1 MTTELR
7 GQTSWASLS
16 AEFQIAQLTTAPT
29 WKSLSTNWPQQQLAD
44 FTLVGIDLPYSGV
57 QGLYPN
63 RRYIVEILTEL
74 TNNILVI
81 TLNRPEAGNALNGA
95 LSEGLSNALADAAT
109 NPEMRAIVITGAG
122 EKIFCAGMDLKAFAA
137 GEDLAKIGM
146 GFTALRNCTK
156 PLIAAVNGHALAGGF
171 EVVMLCD
178 LIVSIDT
185 ARFGIP
191 EVKRGLFAAGGG
203 VRLPA
208 RIPLAVAMEM
218 GLTGDPIDAARA
230 KELGLINQVVP
241 PSELLDA
248 ALALAARITVNG
260 PLAVQATKQLMLDEI
275 GDGNPALLGQL
286 QRSVFSSEDAKE
298 GPRAFAEKRAPN
310 WQGK

>member
-1 MTTELR
+1 MEV
-7 GQTSWASLS
+7 LS
-16 AEFQIAQLTTAPT
+16 
-29 WKSLSTNWPQQQLAD
+29 
-44 FTLVGIDLPYSGV
+44 
-57 QGLYPN
+57 
-63 RRYIVEILTEL
+63 EI
-74 TNNILVI
+74 TNNVLVI

-95 LSEGLSNALADAAT
+95 LSEGLSNALTDAAS
-109 NPEMRAIVITGAG
+109 NDDIRAIVVTGAG

-137 GEDLAKIGM
+137 GEDIAKIGM
-146 GFTALRNCTK
+146 GFAALRNCKK

-171 EVVMLCD
+171 EVVMMCD
-178 LIVSIDT
+178 LVVSVDS

-241 PSELLDA
+241 ASELREA
-248 ALALAARITVNG
+248 ALALAGRVSANG

-275 GDGNPALLGQL
+275 GIGNPALLGEL
-286 QRSVFSSEDAKE
+286 QKKVFTSEDAKE
-298 GPRAFAEKRAPN
+298 GATAFAQKRAPE
-310 WQGK
+310 WKGR

>member
-1 MTTELR
+1 MEV
-7 GQTSWASLS
+7 LS
-16 AEFQIAQLTTAPT
+16 ETVD
-29 WKSLSTNWPQQQLAD
+29 NV
-44 FTLVGIDLPYSGV
+44 LVL
-57 QGLYPN
+57 
-63 RRYIVEILTEL
+63 
-74 TNNILVI
+74 

-95 LSEGLSNALADAAT
+95 LSEALSNALNDAAT
-109 NPEMRAIVITGAG
+109 NDDVCVVVVTGAG

-137 GEDLAKIGM
+137 GEDIAKIGM
-146 GFTALRNCTK
+146 GFAALRQCKK

-178 LIVSIDT
+178 LIVSVDT

-208 RIPLAVAMEM
+208 RIPLAVALEM

-241 PSELLDA
+241 AAELRDA
-248 ALALAARITVNG
+248 ALALAARVSANG
-260 PLAVQATKQLMLDEI
+260 PLGVQATKQLMLDEI
-275 GDGNPALLGQL
+275 GDGNGALLGEL
-286 QRSVFSSEDAKE
+286 QRKVFGSEDAKE
-298 GPRAFAEKRAPN
+298 GAMAFAQKRAPE
-310 WQGK
+310 WKGR

>member
-1 MTTELR
+1 MEV
-7 GQTSWASLS
+7 LS
-16 AEFQIAQLTTAPT
+16 
-29 WKSLSTNWPQQQLAD
+29 
-44 FTLVGIDLPYSGV
+44 
-57 QGLYPN
+57 
-63 RRYIVEILTEL
+63 EL
-74 TNNILVI
+74 TNNVLVI

-95 LSEGLSNALADAAT
+95 LSEGLSNALTEAAENDDVRT
-109 NPEMRAIVITGAG
+109 IVVTGAG

-137 GEDLAKIGM
+137 GEDIAKIGM
-146 GFTALRNCTK
+146 GFAALRNCKK

-171 EVVMLCD
+171 EVVMMCD
-178 LIVSIDT
+178 LVVSVDS

-208 RIPLAVAMEM
+208 RIPLAIALEM

-241 PSELLDA
+241 AAELRDA
-248 ALALAARITVNG
+248 ALALAARVSANG

-275 GDGNPALLGQL
+275 GNGNPSLMGEL
-286 QRSVFSSEDAKE
+286 QKKVFTSEDAKE
-298 GPRAFAEKRAPN
+298 GATAFAQKRAPE
-310 WQGK
+310 WKGR

>member
-1 MTTELR
+1 MEV
-7 GQTSWASLS
+7 LS
-16 AEFQIAQLTTAPT
+16 
-29 WKSLSTNWPQQQLAD
+29 
-44 FTLVGIDLPYSGV
+44 
-57 QGLYPN
+57 
-63 RRYIVEILTEL
+63 EL
-74 TNNILVI
+74 TNNVLVI

-95 LSEGLSNALADAAT
+95 LSEGLSNALTEAAQNDDVRT
-109 NPEMRAIVITGAG
+109 IVVTGAG

-137 GEDLAKIGM
+137 GEDIAKIGM
-146 GFTALRNCTK
+146 GFAALRNCKK

-171 EVVMLCD
+171 EVVMMCD
-178 LIVSIDT
+178 LVVAVDS

-208 RIPLAVAMEM
+208 RIPLAVALEM

-241 PSELLDA
+241 AAELRDA
-248 ALALAARITVNG
+248 ALALAARVSANG

-275 GDGNPALLGQL
+275 GNGNPSLMGEL
-286 QRSVFSSEDAKE
+286 QKKVFTSEDAKE
-298 GPRAFAEKRAPN
+298 GATAFAQKRAPE
-310 WQGK
+310 WKGR

>member
-1 MTTELR
+1 MEV
-7 GQTSWASLS
+7 LS
-16 AEFQIAQLTTAPT
+16 
-29 WKSLSTNWPQQQLAD
+29 D
-44 FTLVGIDLPYSGV
+44 LVGNV
-57 QGLYPN
+57 
-63 RRYIVEILTEL
+63 
-74 TNNILVI
+74 LVL

-95 LSEGLSNALADAAT
+95 LSEALSNALDGAAT
-109 NPEMRAIVITGAG
+109 NDDVRVVVVTGAG

-137 GEDLAKIGM
+137 GEDIAKIGM
-146 GFTALRNCTK
+146 GFAALRQCKK

-171 EVVMLCD
+171 EVVMMCD
-178 LIVSIDT
+178 LIVSVDT

-208 RIPLAVAMEM
+208 RIPLAVALEM

-241 PSELLDA
+241 AAELRDA
-248 ALALAARITVNG
+248 ALALAARVSANG

-275 GDGNPALLGQL
+275 GNGNGALLGEL
-286 QRSVFSSEDAKE
+286 QKKVFGSEDARE
-298 GPRAFAEKRAPN
+298 GATAFAQKRAPE
-310 WQGK
+310 WKGR

>member
-1 MTTELR
+1 MEVLSELVD
-7 GQTSWASLS
+7 
-16 AEFQIAQLTTAPT
+16 
-29 WKSLSTNWPQQQLAD
+29 NV
-44 FTLVGIDLPYSGV
+44 LVL
-57 QGLYPN
+57 
-63 RRYIVEILTEL
+63 
-74 TNNILVI
+74 

-95 LSEGLSNALADAAT
+95 LSEALSNALDSAAS
-109 NPEMRAIVITGAG
+109 NDDVRVIVVTGAG

-137 GEDLAKIGM
+137 GEDIAKIGM
-146 GFTALRNCTK
+146 GFAALRQCKK

-171 EVVMLCD
+171 EVVMMCD
-178 LIVSIDT
+178 LVVSVDS

-208 RIPLAVAMEM
+208 RIPLAVALEM

-241 PSELLDA
+241 AAELRDA
-248 ALALAARITVNG
+248 AIALAARVSANG

-275 GDGNPALLGQL
+275 GNGNGALLGEL
-286 QRSVFSSEDAKE
+286 QKKVFGSEDARE
-298 GPRAFAEKRAPN
+298 GATAFAQKRAPE
-310 WQGK
+310 WKGR

>member
-1 MTTELR
+1 MEV
-7 GQTSWASLS
+7 LS
-16 AEFQIAQLTTAPT
+16 
-29 WKSLSTNWPQQQLAD
+29 
-44 FTLVGIDLPYSGV
+44 
-57 QGLYPN
+57 
-63 RRYIVEILTEL
+63 EL
-74 TNNILVI
+74 TNNVLVI

-95 LSEGLSNALADAAT
+95 LSEGLSNALTEAAK
-109 NPEMRAIVITGAG
+109 NEDVRAIVVTGAG

-137 GEDLAKIGM
+137 GEDIAKIGM
-146 GFTALRNCTK
+146 GFAALRNCKK

-171 EVVMLCD
+171 EVVMMCD
-178 LIVSIDT
+178 LVVSVDS

-208 RIPLAVAMEM
+208 RIPLAIALEM

-241 PSELLDA
+241 AAELRDA
-248 ALALAARITVNG
+248 ALALAARVSANG

-275 GDGNPALLGQL
+275 GNGNPSLMGEL
-286 QRSVFSSEDAKE
+286 QKKVFTSEDAKE
-298 GPRAFAEKRAPN
+298 GATAFAQKRAPE
-310 WQGK
+310 WKGR

>member
-1 MTTELR
+1 MEV
-7 GQTSWASLS
+7 LS
-16 AEFQIAQLTTAPT
+16 ETVD
-29 WKSLSTNWPQQQLAD
+29 NV
-44 FTLVGIDLPYSGV
+44 LVL
-57 QGLYPN
+57 
-63 RRYIVEILTEL
+63 
-74 TNNILVI
+74 

-95 LSEGLSNALADAAT
+95 LSEALSNALNDAVT
-109 NPEMRAIVITGAG
+109 NDDVRVVVVTGAG

-137 GEDLAKIGM
+137 GEDIAKIGM
-146 GFTALRNCTK
+146 GFAALRQCKK

-178 LIVSIDT
+178 LIVSVDT

-208 RIPLAVAMEM
+208 RIPLAVALEM

-241 PSELLDA
+241 AAELRDA
-248 ALALAARITVNG
+248 ALALAARVSANG
-260 PLAVQATKQLMLDEI
+260 PLGVQATKQLMLDEI
-275 GDGNPALLGQL
+275 GDGNGALLGEL
-286 QRSVFSSEDAKE
+286 QRKVFGSEDAKE
-298 GPRAFAEKRAPN
+298 GAMAFAQKRAPE
-310 WQGK
+310 WKGR

>member
-1 MTTELR
+1 ME
-7 GQTSWASLS
+7 
-16 AEFQIAQLTTAPT
+16 
-29 WKSLSTNWPQQQLAD
+29 
-44 FTLVGIDLPYSGV
+44 V
-57 QGLYPN
+57 
-63 RRYIVEILTEL
+63 LTEIID
-74 TNNILVI
+74 NVLVI
-81 TLNRPEAGNALNGA
+81 TLNRPDAGNALNGA
-95 LSEGLSNALADAAT
+95 LSEGLSNALTEAAE
-109 NPEMRAIVITGAG
+109 NNDIRAIVVTGAG

-137 GEDLAKIGM
+137 GEDIAKIGM
-146 GFTALRNCTK
+146 GFMALRNCKK

-178 LIVSIDT
+178 LIVSVDT

-230 KELGLINQVVP
+230 KELGLINQVV
-241 PSELLDA
+241 SAGELRDA
-248 ALALAARITVNG
+248 ALALAARVSANG

-275 GDGNPALLGQL
+275 GNGNPALLGEL
-286 QRSVFSSEDAKE
+286 QKKVFSSEDAKE
-298 GPRAFAEKRAPN
+298 GATAFAQKRAPE
-310 WQGK
+310 WKGR